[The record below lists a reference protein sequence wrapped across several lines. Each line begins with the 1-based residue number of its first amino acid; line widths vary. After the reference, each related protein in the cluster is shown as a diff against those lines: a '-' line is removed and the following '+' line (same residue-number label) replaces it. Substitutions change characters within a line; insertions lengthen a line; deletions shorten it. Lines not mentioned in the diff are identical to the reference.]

1 MRDVERDW
9 TAKISDAGSDL
20 AQRLRLDVRPIA
32 WDDHIADRHVV
43 HRLKTDAVAPAWA
56 GQIGTAA
63 RYRRASACCEETK
76 MTYRGEDLDLR
87 AFGTRPPRDG
97 IAPVDANLNGTRP
110 RAPATNGTRFEPVYV
125 DETVLAC
132 CNHAFDIAQAHGA
145 SEVRL
150 EHLVHALTR
159 VETAAEILE
168 QRGIREAHL
177 RRESAAVIASEIPVG
192 LAHSHAAPRSS
203 VELEDVLRR
212 SSDLSRRRETT
223 ATVHDLLWVLL
234 NYDREIP
241 AIALLLRHATDWQ
254 KWDWPHQQDA
264 RREPQRTNYYGDR
277 RPYLDPTPA
286 PPPPRQAVPPP
297 PPQQQPLQSAVYERA
312 SGQDFDPVF
321 NRLDQMDQA
330 LRKLQSDMSNDRRAL
345 TDLLRDVQRDIAS
358 NRSSGNGAIPSSF
371 IDRMQGIEHAVE
383 MRFGDVSRSTSILTE
398 RLQGL
403 EKSVTSGMQ
412 EGARNWAA
420 MSDRLKVIDRIAS
433 VKPGSSGLDELVTE
447 QLIAVTTQVQA
458 ATDKLQQLERSLEGR
473 QGESQRAWST
483 TTERLRGIEE
493 SISEARREGATGG
506 GATANLAPVQSLI
519 NDRFQGIRQQLEQQ
533 NLATASLVAQ
543 MTEPLTDRLRAMET
557 ALQSRPATGDM
568 QLDRA
573 TQERLARMEQMMSGM
588 ATQSTERMATFERTT
603 GAQFDQLA
611 SRLTQIDTIASRIGQ
626 LDQVNPR
633 LDQLTTR
640 LGALDQVATSLT
652 TLDTMSTRLDQFDV
666 VQGRLGQIEQL
677 VQSHGDRAVQYTQ
690 QVAQQ
695 TANAHTK
702 ELSDLQ
708 EALVQLG
715 TNQQTLSENL
725 DQWRGDLDGNIS
737 IVSNRLAAMEL
748 AAQQPSAILKQ
759 LQTDMEG
766 IQRVTLADYDQN
778 RKGMRNWLFG
788 TEDIFAGSWRDET
801 RQIRDRIKQMRAPG
815 ETKA

>member
-1 MRDVERDW
+1 
-9 TAKISDAGSDL
+9 
-20 AQRLRLDVRPIA
+20 
-32 WDDHIADRHVV
+32 
-43 HRLKTDAVAPAWA
+43 
-56 GQIGTAA
+56 
-63 RYRRASACCEETK
+63 

-97 IAPVDANLNGTRP
+97 VGPVDASLNGTRP
-110 RAPATNGTRFEPVYV
+110 RAPATNGARGEPLYV
-125 DETVLAC
+125 DDTVLAC

-159 VETAAEILE
+159 VEAAAEILE

-212 SSDLSRRRETT
+212 SSELSRRRDAT

-254 KWDWPHQQDA
+254 KWDWPHQQEA
-264 RREPQRTNYYGDR
+264 RREATRPAYYAER
-277 RPYLDPTPA
+277 RPYNEQTPA
-286 PPPPRQAVPPP
+286 PPPPRQRGVEAAVPPP
-297 PPQQQPLQSAVYERA
+297 PQQPMQTVVYERA
-312 SGQDFDPVF
+312 NGPDLDPVF
-321 NRLDQMDQA
+321 NRLDQMDNA

-358 NRSSGNGAIPSSF
+358 NRNSGNGAIPSSL

-383 MRFGDVSRSTSILTE
+383 MRFSDFSRSASMLTE

-420 MSDRLKVIDRIAS
+420 MGERLKVIDKIATL
-433 VKPGSSGLDELVTE
+433 KPGSSGLDELVTE

-458 ATDKLQQLERSLEGR
+458 ATEKLQQLERNLEGR

-483 TTERLRGIEE
+483 ATERLRTIEE
-493 SISEARREGATGG
+493 SIAEARREGAGSTGG
-506 GATANLAPVQSLI
+506 TINLAPMQSLI
-519 NDRFQGIRQQLEQQ
+519 TDRFQAVRQQLEQQ
-533 NLATASLVAQ
+533 NIATTSMVAQ
-543 MTEPLTDRLRAMET
+543 LTEPLTDRLRAMESIM
-557 ALQSRPATGDM
+557 QSRPTGSSEA

-573 TQERLARMEQMMSGM
+573 TQERLARMEQMIATM
-588 ATQSTERMATFERTT
+588 ASQSTDRMAAMERTSST
-603 GAQFDQLA
+603 QFDQLA
-611 SRLTQIDTIASRIGQ
+611 SRFGQVDQIG
-626 LDQVNPR
+626 V
-633 LDQLTTR
+633 R
-640 LGALDQVATSLT
+640 LGALDQ
-652 TLDTMSTRLDQFDV
+652 MSTRLDQFDV

-759 LQTDMEG
+759 LQADMEG

-778 RKGMRNWLFG
+778 RKGVRNWLFG

-801 RQIRDRIKQMRAPG
+801 RQIRDRLKQMRAPS
-815 ETKA
+815 ETTKV